1 MKEDQFRS
9 CSKELLLAG
18 AKASFANAQ
27 SHFRVA
33 ESAAS
38 ISEYGIGN
46 SLLILSVEE
55 CIKSMILTAGFLGIE
70 IPFDVSPFFK
80 DHKTKHGQAAEI
92 QPLLNEVWKLKD
104 VYIDFLKNKRSIFD
118 TIVGLTLS
126 LAFTSIGL
134 KDKSLKDFTK
144 WWKEANTQ
152 KNNGFYVGYNGTA
165 WHLPFKTGK
174 ETYDETMSL
183 AKPFVECLEVVN
195 HLRVQDLDLFSK
207 DRKFNPS
214 DGPNLKSYEPD

>member
-1 MKEDQFRS
+1 MKDEQFRS
-9 CSKELLLAG
+9 CSKEALLEG

-27 SHFRVA
+27 GHFRVA
-33 ESAAS
+33 ETAAS

-80 DHKTKHGQAAEI
+80 DHKAKHGQAAEI

-104 VYIDFLKNKRSIFD
+104 VFIDFLKNKRSVFD
-118 TIVGLTLS
+118 TVVGLTLTWV
-126 LAFTSIGL
+126 FTSIGL
-134 KDKSLKDFTK
+134 KDKPLKDFTE
-144 WWKEANTQ
+144 WWKQANTQ
-152 KNNGFYVGYNGTA
+152 KNNGFYVGYTGTT
-165 WHLPFKTGK
+165 WQSPVTIGK
-174 ETYDETMSL
+174 NTFEETMSL

-195 HLRVQDLDLFSK
+195 HLKLQDLELFSVK
-207 DRKFNPS
+207 RTASNNS
-214 DGPNLKSYEPD
+214 SLKPYAS